1 MPYLSFKLII
11 PIILLSVPAIADKNN
26 KIEWERFNFE
36 GNDAFIILPAKDLKS
51 DIPWVLY
58 APTLRGLPNER
69 DEGWMI
75 NHFLKAGIAIAGI
88 DVGESYGNING
99 RKIYSAYHNFLTEKK
114 KFNKKAC
121 LLARSRGGLMLYNWA
136 ADNPEKVQCIAGI
149 YPVCNL
155 KSYPGLKR
163 AAPAYNMSTEELA
176 ESLATNNPINK
187 LESLAKADIPI
198 FHIHGNIDTVVP
210 LESNSGII
218 AKRYQRLGGKM
229 KLIVPKD
236 QGHNMWRG
244 FFECKELVDFV
255 INCANNTVPRP
266 PKAQLLWAGGKFTE
280 GPSVSLDGSV
290 YFSDVGSNSIL
301 KYNQNTKKVTPY
313 RTSSGRANGLIFDHL
328 ERLIACEG
336 ANTGGKRRIS
346 ITEKNGEIRTLTDN
360 WKGKRF
366 NSPNDLVMNINKKI
380 IYFTDPRYVGDEERD
395 VDFEGIFMVDLDGKT
410 TLATNDVKK
419 PNGILVSKDG
429 KKVFVADHEITRNG
443 SRKLLSFLIQPN
455 GQLSDKKVLHDFE
468 KERGIDG
475 MALGPDGNIYA
486 TAGSDKHAGIYVFTE
501 MGTLLNFIPIP
512 GDPTNCTFG
521 RDDSRWTLYVTAQS
535 PKNAQTKSYALYR
548 LDLGK

>member
-114 KFNKKAC
+114 SLIKKAC

-187 LESLAKADIPI
+187 LESLAKAHIPI

-218 AKRYQRLGGKM
+218 AKRYQRLG
-229 KLIVPKD
+229 
-236 QGHNMWRG
+236 R
-244 FFECKELVDFV
+244 
-255 INCANNTVPRP
+255 
-266 PKAQLLWAGGKFTE
+266 
-280 GPSVSLDGSV
+280 
-290 YFSDVGSNSIL
+290 
-301 KYNQNTKKVTPY
+301 QNETH
-313 RTSSGRANGLIFDHL
+313 SA
-328 ERLIACEG
+328 
-336 ANTGGKRRIS
+336 
-346 ITEKNGEIRTLTDN
+346 
-360 WKGKRF
+360 
-366 NSPNDLVMNINKKI
+366 
-380 IYFTDPRYVGDEERD
+380 
-395 VDFEGIFMVDLDGKT
+395 
-410 TLATNDVKK
+410 
-419 PNGILVSKDG
+419 
-429 KKVFVADHEITRNG
+429 
-443 SRKLLSFLIQPN
+443 
-455 GQLSDKKVLHDFE
+455 
-468 KERGIDG
+468 
-475 MALGPDGNIYA
+475 
-486 TAGSDKHAGIYVFTE
+486 
-501 MGTLLNFIPIP
+501 
-512 GDPTNCTFG
+512 
-521 RDDSRWTLYVTAQS
+521 
-535 PKNAQTKSYALYR
+535 
-548 LDLGK
+548 